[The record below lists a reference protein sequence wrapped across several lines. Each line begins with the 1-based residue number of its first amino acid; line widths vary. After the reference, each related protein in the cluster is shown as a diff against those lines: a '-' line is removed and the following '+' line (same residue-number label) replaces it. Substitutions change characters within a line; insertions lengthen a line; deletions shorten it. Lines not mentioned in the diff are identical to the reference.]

1 MKTVKEMSQISG
13 ISVRTLHYYDQIGL
27 LTPSFIG
34 ENGYRFYDMD
44 AFERLQEILLFRE
57 LEFPLKKIKEI
68 LSDPSYDKEEALCE
82 QIKWLELKK
91 EHLEKVICHAKS
103 LQENGG
109 NMMTFTAYDK
119 SELEAFQRE
128 AKERWGTTEAYQAF
142 EKNPQTDFSVITEE
156 MAAIMRDFAK
166 LKEFSFLIARFKNK
180 LKLYKAILVSIFTH
194 VIWRFCQVWGK
205 CILRIIVS
213 QLLSIKRQ
221 VKGQLVL
228 SALPLQNMLKI
239 TDNL

>member
-1 MKTVKEMSQISG
+1 MKSVKEMSQISG
-13 ISVRTLHYYDQIGL
+13 ISVRTLHYYDHIGL
-27 LTPSFIG
+27 LKPSFIG

-68 LSDPSYDKEEALCE
+68 LSDPSYDKKEALRE

-103 LQENGG
+103 LQENGE
-109 NMMTFTAYDK
+109 NMMTFRAYDK
-119 SELEAFQRE
+119 TDLEAFQRE

-156 MAAIMRDFAK
+156 MAAIMKDFAA
-166 LKEFSFLIARFKNK
+166 LKELSLSDNK
-180 LKLYKAILVSIFTH
+180 VQK
-194 VIWRFCQVWGK
+194 QVETLQTYISEK
-205 CILRIIVS
+205 FYPCDLN
-213 QLLSIKRQ
+213 
-221 VKGQLVL
+221 VL
-228 SALPLQNMLKI
+228 SGLGQMYVA
-239 TDNL
+239 DNRFTTFIDKAAGQGTASFVSSAIAEYVKNR

>member
-27 LTPSFIG
+27 LSPSFIG

-91 EHLEKVICHAKS
+91 EHLEKVICQAKS

-156 MAAIMRDFAK
+156 MAAIMKAFAK
-166 LKEFSFLIARFKNK
+166 LKEHSLSDSKVQKQVETLQSYISEHFYPCDMEILSGLGQMYIADNRFTAFIDKAAGQGTASFVSSAIAEYVRNN
-180 LKLYKAILVSIFTH
+180 
-194 VIWRFCQVWGK
+194 G
-205 CILRIIVS
+205 
-213 QLLSIKRQ
+213 
-221 VKGQLVL
+221 
-228 SALPLQNMLKI
+228 
-239 TDNL
+239 

>member
-91 EHLEKVICHAKS
+91 RAFGKS
-103 LQENGG
+103 YL
-109 NMMTFTAYDK
+109 
-119 SELEAFQRE
+119 S
-128 AKERWGTTEAYQAF
+128 
-142 EKNPQTDFSVITEE
+142 
-156 MAAIMRDFAK
+156 
-166 LKEFSFLIARFKNK
+166 
-180 LKLYKAILVSIFTH
+180 
-194 VIWRFCQVWGK
+194 CQVLAGK
-205 CILRIIVS
+205 WRKHDDIYGL
-213 QLLSIKRQ
+213 RQ
-221 VKGQLVL
+221 VRIGSFSKR
-228 SALPLQNMLKI
+228 S
-239 TDNL
+239 

>member
-1 MKTVKEMSQISG
+1 MKTVKEMSQMSG

-109 NMMTFTAYDK
+109 NMMTFTAYDSRK
-119 SELEAFQRE
+119 IWQAEQWEYDSWVSTYTAI
-128 AKERWGTTEAYQAF
+128 AKGEQAGLSDDI
-142 EKNPQTDFSVITEE
+142 ECVLGKALTSLAEYL
-156 MAAIMRDFAK
+156 RD
-166 LKEFSFLIARFKNK
+166 
-180 LKLYKAILVSIFTH
+180 
-194 VIWRFCQVWGK
+194 
-205 CILRIIVS
+205 
-213 QLLSIKRQ
+213 LS
-221 VKGQLVL
+221 
-228 SALPLQNMLKI
+228 
-239 TDNL
+239 

>member
-1 MKTVKEMSQISG
+1 MAI
-13 ISVRTLHYYDQIGL
+13 
-27 LTPSFIG
+27 
-34 ENGYRFYDMD
+34 
-44 AFERLQEILLFRE
+44 AFMIWTHLNACKKLFRE

-166 LKEFSFLIARFKNK
+166 LKEFSFSDSKVQKQVETLQSYISEHFYPCDMEILSGLGQMYIADNRFTAFIDKAAGQGTASFVSSAIAEYVKNN
-180 LKLYKAILVSIFTH
+180 
-194 VIWRFCQVWGK
+194 G
-205 CILRIIVS
+205 
-213 QLLSIKRQ
+213 
-221 VKGQLVL
+221 
-228 SALPLQNMLKI
+228 
-239 TDNL
+239 

>member
-1 MKTVKEMSQISG
+1 M
-13 ISVRTLHYYDQIGL
+13 
-27 LTPSFIG
+27 
-34 ENGYRFYDMD
+34 
-44 AFERLQEILLFRE
+44 
-57 LEFPLKKIKEI
+57 
-68 LSDPSYDKEEALCE
+68 E

-142 EKNPQTDFSVITEE
+142 EKNSQTDFSVITEE

-166 LKEFSFLIARFKNK
+166 LKEHSLSDSKVQKQVETLQSYISEHFYPCDVEILSDLGQMYIEDNRFTAFIDKAAGQGTASFVSSAIAEYVKNN
-180 LKLYKAILVSIFTH
+180 
-194 VIWRFCQVWGK
+194 G
-205 CILRIIVS
+205 
-213 QLLSIKRQ
+213 
-221 VKGQLVL
+221 
-228 SALPLQNMLKI
+228 
-239 TDNL
+239 

>member
-119 SELEAFQRE
+119 SELEA
-128 AKERWGTTEAYQAF
+128 YQAF

-166 LKEFSFLIARFKNK
+166 LKEHSLSDSKVQKQVETLQSYISEHFYPCDMEILSGLGQMYIADNRFTAFIDKAAGQGTASFVSSAIAEYVKNN
-180 LKLYKAILVSIFTH
+180 
-194 VIWRFCQVWGK
+194 G
-205 CILRIIVS
+205 
-213 QLLSIKRQ
+213 
-221 VKGQLVL
+221 
-228 SALPLQNMLKI
+228 
-239 TDNL
+239 

>member
-1 MKTVKEMSQISG
+1 MAIAFMIWTQ
-13 ISVRTLHYYDQIGL
+13 
-27 LTPSFIG
+27 
-34 ENGYRFYDMD
+34 
-44 AFERLQEILLFRE
+44 FERLQEILLFRE

-166 LKEFSFLIARFKNK
+166 LKEFSFSDSKVQKQVETLQSYISEHFYPCDMEILSGLGQMYIADNRFTAFIDKAAGQGTASFVSSAIAEYVKNN
-180 LKLYKAILVSIFTH
+180 
-194 VIWRFCQVWGK
+194 G
-205 CILRIIVS
+205 
-213 QLLSIKRQ
+213 
-221 VKGQLVL
+221 
-228 SALPLQNMLKI
+228 
-239 TDNL
+239 